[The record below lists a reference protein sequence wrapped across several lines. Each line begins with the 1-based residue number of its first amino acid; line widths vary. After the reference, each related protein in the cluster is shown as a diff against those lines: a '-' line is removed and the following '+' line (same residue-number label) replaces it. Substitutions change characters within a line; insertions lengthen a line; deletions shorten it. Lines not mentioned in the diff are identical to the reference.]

1 MDLRCISLHFYYKIV
16 DLEKFEDVFY
26 SQTNFKEVT
35 GDIDKITSLETF
47 KYYSDYYRKI
57 IAKGLE
63 IDENKVISVS
73 YEEYYENTYED

>member
-26 SQTNFKEVT
+26 SQANFKEAT
-35 GDIDKITSLETF
+35 GDMDKIISLETF

-57 IAKGLE
+57 IAKDLE

-73 YEEYYENTYED
+73 CEEYYENTYEN

>member
-47 KYYSDYYRKI
+47 EYYSDYYRKI

-73 YEEYYENTYED
+73 CEEYYENTYED

>member
-35 GDIDKITSLETF
+35 GDIDKITSLF
-47 KYYSDYYRKI
+47 
-57 IAKGLE
+57 L
-63 IDENKVISVS
+63 
-73 YEEYYENTYED
+73 